1 MMLPSPRVHDWL
13 GCKLL
18 SFALLLVS
26 PGYRAEAEPVAD
38 FYRDRTITMVI
49 GYSAGGGY
57 DLYARVLARH
67 MGRHIPGHP
76 RLLPQNMPGAGSLK
90 AANFVYSLAPR
101 DGTVIA
107 TATRGMATDPLLGDS
122 KFDPMKFI
130 WIGSITSET
139 SVCAT
144 WHTSP
149 VKTWADVFT
158 KDFTMGGS
166 ATGSETDSF
175 ALLLR
180 NVFGAKMKLITG
192 YPGGNDINLAMERGE
207 VDGRCG
213 WSWSSIKSQKAS
225 WLEQKSISL
234 LVQLGMEKHPDL
246 PHVPM
251 LLDFASTLEQRQV
264 LKLVLAS
271 LVLGRP
277 IFAPP
282 EIPEDRSNAL
292 RAAFDATMRDPQ
304 FLDEAAKLDLEISPV
319 PAAAI
324 NDLLSELYRTSK
336 SAVEK
341 AAAAIQK

>member
-1 MMLPSPRVHDWL
+1 MMLPSPRMLDWL
-13 GCKLL
+13 GCRLL
-18 SFALLLVS
+18 SFALFLVS
-26 PGYRAEAEPVAD
+26 FGYRAEAEPVAD

-90 AANFVYSLAPR
+90 AANFIYSLAPR

-122 KFDPMKFI
+122 KFDPMKFT

-149 VKTWADVFT
+149 VKIWADMFT

-207 VDGRCG
+207 VQGKIWTWGSLKSGNTAG
-213 WSWSSIKSQKAS
+213 WV
-225 WLEQKSISL
+225 E
-234 LVQLGMEKHPDL
+234 EKKVSVLAQFGLQRAKDLPDL
-246 PHVPM
+246 P
-251 LLDFASTLEQRQV
+251 LALDYAKSPEDRQV
-264 LKLVLAS
+264 MEL
-271 LVLGRP
+271 
-277 IFAPP
+277 IFAPLALGYP
-282 EIPEDRSNAL
+282 SFMGPGVPPDRVEIMR
-292 RAAFDATMRDPQ
+292 RAFDRTMRDPEFVDLMKQ
-304 FLDEAAKLDLEISPV
+304 QNLVLD
-319 PAAAI
+319 PATGE
-324 NDLLSELYRTSK
+324 DE
-336 SAVEK
+336 
-341 AAAAIQK
+341 Q